1 MKTSELIKKLQKSL
15 EKNGDVPVMF
25 ETYGPSIIPF
35 VEVNCIT
42 GNSEEIYLFCG
53 KGLSID
59 NEEVIK

>member
-25 ETYGPSIIPF
+25 ETYGPSIKQS
-35 VEVNCIT
+35 VEVKCIT
-42 GNSEEIYLFCG
+42 GNSEEVCLFCG